1 MYINLHTHT
10 EYSNFI
16 TKDSTNRI
24 PKVIEYVVKMGQNGY
39 ASTDHEF
46 VGNHVKILSTVS
58 QMKASGK
65 IPQDFKVILGNEIY
79 LVDKQDMEEKIANK
93 ESVKFYHFI
102 LLAKDEIGHQQL
114 QELSSRAWSHAFT
127 YRGLERRPT
136 FYEDIE
142 EVIDSNPGHII
153 ASTACLGGYLASKIV
168 NGETNS
174 ARGFIDWCYD
184 VFGQDNFFLEMQP
197 HKKEYDEEGNSI
209 ISEQQIVNT
218 WIYKS
223 GIPAIIT
230 TDAHYLTEADRE
242 VHKAYLKSDE
252 DEETYSSGGRETDS
266 FYATTYFM
274 TEDEIKGYLQH
285 YLPISYIEQCF
296 DNSVYIWEQ
305 CTEYDLAQH
314 TIIPSIPLPQN
325 WYYNQEVTRF
335 VMSNDFPHIQA
346 MLKSENR
353 YDRYLMYLAFEGVIE
368 RNIPEHEWYETL
380 KRLDLEMY
388 ELIGISRIKEA
399 TVSSYFIT
407 MHKMINIF
415 WEDAQCFTGCSRGSA
430 AGWILNYLL
439 QITQENPLKQPTEMY
454 HWRFISEERPEYPD
468 IDTDLSSH
476 KRDVAFNSVKEYL
489 NSFGGDIVRI
499 GTFKTDKPKSAVQT
513 ACRGFGLPVDVG
525 MYLSSLIPVDR
536 GQPRSIKEVVYG
548 DEEKGFEPVRE
559 FINQMERYPGLL
571 DTILGIEGLVSGRGT
586 HACGVVISNDM
597 LNHTAT
603 MKAPNGDI
611 ITQYDLGDSEYCGL
625 IKYDFLN
632 TQTLGMM
639 QIAFEDLISK
649 GHIEWQGSLRKTYNK
664 YLHPDTIDYNNPEY
678 YEKLNNHELIRVFQ
692 FESGQGLKALNTVKP
707 KNLIELAAANTLMR
721 LQCEGEQPMER
732 YVRIKA
738 NPQEWEQE
746 MIAYGLN
753 AKEREILHGYLDID
767 YGTCTTQEMLMIL
780 SMDKNIS
787 GFTIPEANMLRKGV
801 AKKKKSVLDKVQKLY
816 YEKGAKLGTRK
827 VMLDYV
833 WDVQLKMQFGY
844 GFSILHTI
852 GYSLIAI
859 QQLELITSYPKIYWE
874 TSVLQVQSGAVEVE
888 AINDDEE
895 GRERITNYGKLGGA
909 IATMQNE
916 GVIISL
922 PDINK
927 ADRGFIADETTGSI
941 IYGLKGISSINNRT
955 ADIIIQN
962 RPYNSMKDFH
972 DRLHLTKQVVTLKD
986 GKTQNKAL
994 ISKEQML
1001 NLIKAGCFDNLEPDV
1016 TRLELLEEFLHW
1028 EYPDKKTL
1036 TTASMKQLLNRGLI
1050 PDDYSEGL
1058 RYYNFRSY
1066 LREGVKLN
1074 DGDLPQQQDGYKVTK
1089 SKKWYLLDGEDE
1101 VDTQEIVET
1110 FFEMFPDLQEGKH
1123 WYYNEDDE
1131 YYSNAI
1137 WVESGATSKGTFEAI
1152 YKTRIE
1158 ALNKFIGSKE
1168 LVASYNTCVFR
1179 ERKKEMIPGTQS
1191 TWEMETMSYYYS
1203 DHEVANINNEYY
1215 NVANFYDLPE
1225 EGEVIDYWER
1235 EDKETGEIIRIPKF
1249 KIEQICG
1256 VVLDRNKNKHTV
1268 SLLTVNGVVECKYQ
1282 KGQFAFYDRR
1292 LSIPDEETG
1301 KNKVIE
1307 NSWFQ
1312 RGNLLFVRGIR
1323 NGDQFRVKTYKQG
1336 IYEHST
1342 ELIEKIYDD
1351 GICLTRKE
1359 RTQID

>member
-1 MYINLHTHT
+1 
-10 EYSNFI
+10 
-16 TKDSTNRI
+16 
-24 PKVIEYVVKMGQNGY
+24 
-39 ASTDHEF
+39 
-46 VGNHVKILSTVS
+46 
-58 QMKASGK
+58 
-65 IPQDFKVILGNEIY
+65 
-79 LVDKQDMEEKIANK
+79 
-93 ESVKFYHFI
+93 
-102 LLAKDEIGHQQL
+102 
-114 QELSSRAWSHAFT
+114 
-127 YRGLERRPT
+127 
-136 FYEDIE
+136 
-142 EVIDSNPGHII
+142 
-153 ASTACLGGYLASKIV
+153 
-168 NGETNS
+168 
-174 ARGFIDWCYD
+174 
-184 VFGQDNFFLEMQP
+184 
-197 HKKEYDEEGNSI
+197 
-209 ISEQQIVNT
+209 
-218 WIYKS
+218 
-223 GIPAIIT
+223 
-230 TDAHYLTEADRE
+230 
-242 VHKAYLKSDE
+242 
-252 DEETYSSGGRETDS
+252 
-266 FYATTYFM
+266 
-274 TEDEIKGYLQH
+274 
-285 YLPISYIEQCF
+285 
-296 DNSVYIWEQ
+296 
-305 CTEYDLAQH
+305 
-314 TIIPSIPLPQN
+314 
-325 WYYNQEVTRF
+325 
-335 VMSNDFPHIQA
+335 
-346 MLKSENR
+346 MLKYS
-353 YDRYLMYLAFEGVIE
+353 E
-368 RNIPEHEWYETL
+368 RN
-380 KRLDLEMY
+380 
-388 ELIGISRIKEA
+388 GIK
-399 TVSSYFIT
+399 
-407 MHKMINIF
+407 
-415 WEDAQCFTGCSRGSA
+415 D
-430 AGWILNYLL
+430 
-439 QITQENPLKQPTEMY
+439 
-454 HWRFISEERPEYPD
+454 
-468 IDTDLSSH
+468 
-476 KRDVAFNSVKEYL
+476 
-489 NSFGGDIVRI
+489 
-499 GTFKTDKPKSAVQT
+499 
-513 ACRGFGLPVDVG
+513 
-525 MYLSSLIPVDR
+525 
-536 GQPRSIKEVVYG
+536 
-548 DEEKGFEPVRE
+548 
-559 FINQMERYPGLL
+559 
-571 DTILGIEGLVSGRGT
+571 
-586 HACGVVISNDM
+586 
-597 LNHTAT
+597 
-603 MKAPNGDI
+603 
-611 ITQYDLGDSEYCGL
+611 
-625 IKYDFLN
+625 
-632 TQTLGMM
+632 
-639 QIAFEDLISK
+639 
-649 GHIEWQGSLRKTYNK
+649 
-664 YLHPDTIDYNNPEY
+664 
-678 YEKLNNHELIRVFQ
+678 
-692 FESGQGLKALNTVKP
+692 
-707 KNLIELAAANTLMR
+707 
-721 LQCEGEQPMER
+721 
-732 YVRIKA
+732 
-738 NPQEWEQE
+738 
-746 MIAYGLN
+746 
-753 AKEREILHGYLDID
+753 
-767 YGTCTTQEMLMIL
+767 
-780 SMDKNIS
+780 
-787 GFTIPEANMLRKGV
+787 
-801 AKKKKSVLDKVQKLY
+801 
-816 YEKGAKLGTRK
+816 
-827 VMLDYV
+827 
-833 WDVQLKMQFGY
+833 

-916 GVIISL
+916 GVIIGL

-1001 NLIKAGCFDNLEPDV
+1001 NLIKAGCFDNLEPNV

-1110 FFEMFPDLQEGKH
+1110 FFEMFPELQEGKH

-1168 LVASYNTCVFR
+1168 LITSYNSCVFR

-1191 TWEMETMSYYYS
+1191 TWEMETLCYYYS
-1203 DHEVANINNEYY
+1203 DHEVANINSEYY

-1282 KGQFAFYDRR
+1282 KGQFTFYDRR

-1351 GICLTRKE
+1351 GVCLTRKE
-1359 RTQID
+1359 RTILD